1 MAGVNKVIILG
12 NLGQDPEIHEMKS
25 GTQVCRLNVATTRK
39 WKSKDTNEQVEE
51 TEWHRISVWGPQ
63 AEPCKKYLSKGRQ
76 VYVEGRLRTSSY
88 EKDGV
93 KKLSTEIVADT
104 VQFIGGRNDGGSQG
118 GGGAPPRDDDYDS
131 SGAAPGSARGG
142 PDDDDIPF

>member
-12 NLGQDPEIHEMKS
+12 NLGQDPEIHEMK
-25 GTQVCRLNVATTRK
+25 GGQKVCRLNVATTRK

-63 AEPCKKYLSKGRQ
+63 AEPCQKYLSKGRQ
-76 VYVEGRLRTSSY
+76 VYVEGRLRTSAY

-93 KKLSTEIVADT
+93 KKYSTEIVADT
-104 VQFIGGRNDGGSQG
+104 VQFIGGKDSKSEGP
-118 GGGAPPRDDDYDS
+118 GAPPPHDD
-131 SGAAPGSARGG
+131 GP
-142 PDDDDIPF
+142 PDDDDIDF

>member
-25 GTQVCRLNVATTRK
+25 GTKVCRLNVATTRR
-39 WKSKDTNEQVEE
+39 WTSKDTGEKVEE

-63 AEPCKKYLSKGRQ
+63 ADPCKKYLSKGRQ

-88 EKDGV
+88 EKEGV
-93 KKLSTEIVADT
+93 KHYATEVVADT
-104 VQFIGGRNDGGSQG
+104 VQFIGGKNDGDSKG
-118 GGGAPPRDDDYDS
+118 GGNGTPPRDDNY
-131 SGAAPGSARGG
+131 APPG
-142 PDDDDIPF
+142 DDDIDF